1 MRRHKHLRRL
11 ERLRD
16 AINKR
21 YGKYKTYE
29 YMKESDFPDGGVWA
43 IWLGLLKDIKECG
56 LSVVF
61 KIDGIRLYYYN
72 ELWKKVNNKDHKSF
86 PEDGI
91 SPQSQVYFHE
101 MKFDGPMERAE
112 WLAKLLSEQIYR
124 SPPAIWET
132 CEIAVNTW
140 PTSRWLG
147 EQIAFENG
155 INALIRFPFP
165 GNYFRKIVRTMVLDD
180 QL

>member
-29 YMKESDFPDGGVWA
+29 YMRESDFPDGGVWA

-56 LSVVF
+56 FSAVF

-72 ELWKKVNNKDHKSF
+72 ELWKMVNGKDHAPLDTPPKFKNTS
-86 PEDGI
+86 
-91 SPQSQVYFHE
+91 STFHRYHN
-101 MKFDGPMERAE
+101 MEFTDTMDRAE
-112 WLAKLLSEQIYR
+112 WIAKEPL
-124 SPPAIWET
+124 
-132 CEIAVNTW
+132 
-140 PTSRWLG
+140 
-147 EQIAFENG
+147 
-155 INALIRFPFP
+155 P
-165 GNYFRKIVRTMVLDD
+165 GYMWTEAK
-180 QL
+180 

>member
-29 YMKESDFPDGGVWA
+29 YMKESDFPDEG
-43 IWLGLLKDIKECG
+43 IWCIWVALLKDIKECG

-72 ELWKKVNNKDHKSF
+72 ELWKKVNDRDHVLENVKIETS
-86 PEDGI
+86 E
-91 SPQSQVYFHE
+91 VYFHE

-112 WLAKLLSEQIYR
+112 WLAKQPLPSYMWTE
-124 SPPAIWET
+124 A
-132 CEIAVNTW
+132 
-140 PTSRWLG
+140 
-147 EQIAFENG
+147 
-155 INALIRFPFP
+155 
-165 GNYFRKIVRTMVLDD
+165 K
-180 QL
+180 

>member
-29 YMKESDFPDGGVWA
+29 YMKESDFPDEG
-43 IWLGLLKDIKECG
+43 IWCIWVALLKDIKECG

-72 ELWKKVNNKDHKSF
+72 ELWKKVNDRDHVLENVKIETS
-86 PEDGI
+86 E
-91 SPQSQVYFHE
+91 VYFHE
-101 MKFDGPMERAE
+101 MKFDGPMKRAE
-112 WLAKLLSEQIYR
+112 WLAKQPLPSYMWTE
-124 SPPAIWET
+124 A
-132 CEIAVNTW
+132 
-140 PTSRWLG
+140 
-147 EQIAFENG
+147 
-155 INALIRFPFP
+155 
-165 GNYFRKIVRTMVLDD
+165 K
-180 QL
+180 